1 MKNRFTAGKFLATG
15 GRHFRFSLARWKERR
30 ERVAVLRY
38 FTQKPKEDGRT
49 IIGKSL
55 DYIGGLLLIWLA
67 GFLVLL
73 NLTGKPAASLAIS
86 LLLLTMQAV
95 ALKKFLE
102 KRQKRKEI
110 QRGLWLAGQRFMD
123 EIKLHPQQG
132 FAAPVK
138 DLLGNLPGFAQLNLR
153 HGEDKKA
160 RWNEQIDIKGL
171 FKGAPVGVRCLYQE
185 GEQPVTPLA
194 VSSFFNALDDAGL
207 KNGLFITSGDFAAGV
222 AQVTRQA
229 TRAGIKIMLVN
240 RYGLI
245 DLARRAGIGVF
256 GEEDHG
262 LGKTKSENHRRLD
275 AFIDTVFGSR
285 KKVRNYFWCGLLL
298 YGGYL
303 LLKDTTSFSLI
314 YLVFA
319 VINLLLGAGSLLF
332 SRTLGQ
338 ADPLTALEPRK

>member
-1 MKNRFTAGKFLATG
+1 
-15 GRHFRFSLARWKERR
+15 
-30 ERVAVLRY
+30 
-38 FTQKPKEDGRT
+38 
-49 IIGKSL
+49 
-55 DYIGGLLLIWLA
+55 
-67 GFLVLL
+67 
-73 NLTGKPAASLAIS
+73 
-86 LLLLTMQAV
+86 
-95 ALKKFLE
+95 
-102 KRQKRKEI
+102 
-110 QRGLWLAGQRFMD
+110 MD

-171 FKGAPVGVRCLYQE
+171 FKGAPVGIKCLYQE

-275 AFIDTVFGSR
+275 AFIDTVFDSR

-319 VINLLLGAGSLLF
+319 VINLLLGGSLLF

-338 ADPLTALEPRK
+338 ADPLTALELRK